1 MNVANGITML
11 RILLIPVLVIFLI
24 ENEARFAF
32 LVFIAAGVSDGLDG
46 FVARVF
52 KQKTLVGAY
61 LDPIADK
68 LLLNT
73 AFVTMAVL
81 DILPAWLA
89 VLVVSR
95 DVIIVAGIGVL
106 RLFERPLEIRPSMI
120 SKTTTCLQICLVGV
134 FLGHQYFPILVEF
147 DQPLIY
153 LTAIFTLLSG
163 LHYVAV
169 GFRVLVAHAEP
180 HDPSGK

>member
-1 MNVANGITML
+1 MNVANAITLL

-32 LVFIAAGVSDGLDG
+32 MVFLAAGISDGLDG

-68 LLLNT
+68 LLLTT

-81 DILPAWLA
+81 GMLPAWLA
-89 VLVVSR
+89 VVVVSR

-106 RLFERPLEIRPSMI
+106 MLFDRPIAIRPSLV
-120 SKTTTCLQICLVGV
+120 SKTTTCVQIVLVGV
-134 FLGHQYFPILVEF
+134 LLGHQYLPILMEF
-147 DQPLIY
+147 ESSLIY

-169 GFRVLVAHAEP
+169 GFRALVAHVEQ
-180 HDPSGK
+180 

>member
-1 MNVANGITML
+1 MNVANAITL
-11 RILLIPVLVIFLI
+11 VRILLIPVLVIFLI
-24 ENEARFAF
+24 ENEPRFAF
-32 LVFIAAGVSDGLDG
+32 LVFVAAGVSDGLDG

-52 KQKTLVGAY
+52 KQKTMVGAY

-81 DILPAWLA
+81 GILPAWLA
-89 VLVVSR
+89 VVVVSR

-106 RLFERPLEIRPSMI
+106 MLFDRPVEIRPSLI
-120 SKTTTCLQICLVGV
+120 SKTTTCVQIVLVGV
-134 FLGHQYFPILVEF
+134 FLGHQYMPILVEF
-147 DQPLIY
+147 ERPLIY

-163 LHYVAV
+163 FHYIVV
-169 GFRVLVAHAEP
+169 GFRGLVAHVEP
-180 HDPSGK
+180 HHHG